1 MSSVLSP
8 ALSFPSSENENS
20 VFTYTRASDL
30 QRLRHSLSTPRSFI
44 ANAVKICE
52 DVIRRLLVLYK
63 YSVALQAELSN
74 QGQTQLYK
82 KSPFPSNVDP
92 PGTQP
97 GGGQGRVSRLGV
109 TSGGVSASHC
119 SRRAG
124 PSACGSV
131 TPPRTCTGTAPSRA
145 DGRAPRAASSHVVS
159 EEGAV
164 SAGSVHPVCRA
175 ISRC

>member
-92 PGTQP
+92 PADP
-97 GGGQGRVSRLGV
+97 AVERSREVGKV
-109 TSGGVSASHC
+109 VCHASESHQAGSA
-119 SRRAG
+119 
-124 PSACGSV
+124 
-131 TPPRTCTGTAPSRA
+131 PRTAPAERA
-145 DGRAPRAASSHVVS
+145 LPLVAL
-159 EEGAV
+159 
-164 SAGSVHPVCRA
+164 
-175 ISRC
+175 

>member
-1 MSSVLSP
+1 MTVSSVLSP

-92 PGTQP
+92 PAGDP
-97 GGGQGRVSRLGV
+97 AVERSREVDKVVCHASESHQAG
-109 TSGGVSASHC
+109 SA
-119 SRRAG
+119 
-124 PSACGSV
+124 
-131 TPPRTCTGTAPSRA
+131 PRTAPAERA
-145 DGRAPRAASSHVVS
+145 LPLVAL
-159 EEGAV
+159 
-164 SAGSVHPVCRA
+164 
-175 ISRC
+175 

>member
-1 MSSVLSP
+1 M
-8 ALSFPSSENENS
+8 E
-20 VFTYTRASDL
+20 
-30 QRLRHSLSTPRSFI
+30 RSR
-44 ANAVKICE
+44 E
-52 DVIRRLLVLYK
+52 
-63 YSVALQAELSN
+63 
-74 QGQTQLYK
+74 
-82 KSPFPSNVDP
+82 VDKV
-92 PGTQP
+92 
-97 GGGQGRVSRLGV
+97 VSRLGV
-109 TSGGVSASHC
+109 ASGGVSASHC